1 MNQYMADSRH
11 THLDPRTLVLD
22 TAMQARDVEL
32 IKDKRLRSAQ
42 EVKQASQDKEILED
56 LYNGLPIRQ
65 PITVFLVKDTYY
77 VIDGFHRTGACLKYL
92 TDNPEEDLKIPALVI
107 HNRTYREAFA
117 VAQDANQG
125 HGVGV
130 TNDESMQSKLRKLI
144 IIGDYSLSVSD
155 VETLVGCSRGQ
166 AAHIARGLKACGEA
180 LSDNNYDADITD
192 LSAFTEQLKEG
203 LEVKWCLTNSA
214 FDSKGFPKIR
224 RLSDAVT
231 GKEFNPKDCSES
243 EWEQLRIQEVSDSI
257 SRLLKDIGEDFFRK
271 GLKKAVRGLGLGVTV
286 SLREKWLEQS
296 GAVESDS
303 SIVSKRDDGF

>member
-22 TAMQARDVEL
+22 PAMQARDVEL

-56 LYNGLPIRQ
+56 LYDGQPIRRS
-65 PITVFLVKDTYY
+65 ITVFLVKDAYY
-77 VIDGFHRTGACLKYL
+77 VVDGFHRTGACLMYL
-92 TDNPEEDLKIPALVI
+92 KENPEADLKIPALVI

-155 VETLVGCSRGQ
+155 VEKVVGCSRGQ
-166 AAHIARGLKACGEA
+166 AAHIARGLKACGEV
-180 LSDNNYDADITD
+180 LPDNSYDADITD

-224 RLSDAVT
+224 RLSDAIT
-231 GKEFNPKDCSES
+231 GKEFDPKDHSES
-243 EWEQLRIQEVSDSI
+243 EWEQLKIQEVSDAI
-257 SRLLKDIGEDFFRK
+257 SRLLGDLGEDFFRE
-271 GLKKAVRGLGLGVTV
+271 GLRKAARGSGLGVTV
-286 SLREKWLEQS
+286 TLRKKWLEQA
-296 GAVESDS
+296 GAVEGDS
-303 SIVSKRDDGF
+303 SIVSEHDDGF